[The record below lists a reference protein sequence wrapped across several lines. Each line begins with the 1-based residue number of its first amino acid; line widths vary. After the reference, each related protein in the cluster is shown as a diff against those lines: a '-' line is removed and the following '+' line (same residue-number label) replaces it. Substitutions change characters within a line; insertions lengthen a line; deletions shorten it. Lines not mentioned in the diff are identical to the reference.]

1 MDTVSARSNL
11 HQLITFLLFF
21 FIVMNSRLEIVRK
34 SEVDWEEERYF
45 FGTRWGLGSV
55 RIRKLER
62 GCFVENFEK

>member
-45 FGTRWGLGSV
+45 FGTRWGLGGV
-55 RIRKLER
+55 YELGNWDV
-62 GCFVENFEK
+62 GCF